1 MEGLLPWGPTAAAMS
16 EAPASKEAAPAECP
30 VCYERFQPLEA
41 TQRRLSCGHTF
52 CHDCLVKCLLS
63 AKLGG
68 HVQSSIVCPVCRFV
82 TFLSRKKVLWLPR
95 ATDPQVLQ
103 VPWAQLAR
111 REATNT
117 LEVPLAQLARSEA
130 TNTLEVPLAQLA
142 RSEATNT
149 LEAPLSP
156 SSLAHLSKSE
166 HSHTLEVSLSPS
178 SLSQLSK
185 NESPNTLEVSLSPSS
200 LSQRARTEPP
210 NTLEVPLS
218 PSFLSQLA
226 KSEPPN
232 TLVVP
237 LAQLSKSEATNTL
250 EVPLSP
256 SSLSQLSKSE
266 PSSTLEVSLSPW
278 SLSQL
283 ARSEPPNTLV
293 VPSHFVLPEQSVGRV
308 PPGAGLAREAH
319 IFVISQHGMPLLAA
333 QRCGS
338 GLPGSTGGDTAST
351 GSVSV
356 SSSPALGLQ
365 CCQSPMA
372 LAVMLVLTVAMLAAV
387 LPWLLLVRRDL

>member
-1 MEGLLPWGPTAAAMS
+1 MS
-16 EAPASKEAAPAECP
+16 EAPPSKEAAPAECP

-82 TFLSRKKVLWLPR
+82 TFLSRRKVLWLPR
-95 ATDPQVLQ
+95 AADPRVLQ
-103 VPWAQLAR
+103 
-111 REATNT
+111 
-117 LEVPLAQLARSEA
+117 
-130 TNTLEVPLAQLA
+130 
-142 RSEATNT
+142 
-149 LEAPLSP
+149 
-156 SSLAHLSKSE
+156 
-166 HSHTLEVSLSPS
+166 VSLSPS
-178 SLSQLSK
+178 
-185 NESPNTLEVSLSPSS
+185 
-200 LSQRARTEPP
+200 
-210 NTLEVPLS
+210 
-218 PSFLSQLA
+218 
-226 KSEPPN
+226 
-232 TLVVP
+232 
-237 LAQLSKSEATNTL
+237 
-250 EVPLSP
+250 
-256 SSLSQLSKSE
+256 
-266 PSSTLEVSLSPW
+266 

-308 PPGAGLAREAH
+308 SPGAGLAREAH
-319 IFVISQHGMPLLAA
+319 IFVISEHGMPLLAA

-338 GLPGSTGGDTAST
+338 GLPGGTGGDTAST